1 VATRAATAGLPGL
14 RWRLLHAGLA
24 DRHGVPWF
32 RLRQAEAVA
41 AFLLLA
47 AAALVALHRPLT
59 LLVPLSP
66 VCLVLGYVLSLEML
80 RRLAAQRQE
89 RLRVELVRLLYGLA
103 IFVAAGRPV
112 DRALDRLAVRP
123 GELAHELFLA
133 RQRQARGMD
142 MNESLRVLAARCGGE
157 EIREAVS
164 LLIAARGD
172 AVALDR
178 VPAMLR
184 ALAESVRAH
193 IRARRRAELAR
204 AMLRATAYGTLCGLP
219 VIATTV
225 LYPALHAVLQT
236 VRP

>member
-1 VATRAATAGLPGL
+1 
-14 RWRLLHAGLA
+14 
-24 DRHGVPWF
+24 
-32 RLRQAEAVA
+32 
-41 AFLLLA
+41 
-47 AAALVALHRPLT
+47 VALRGHAMLLRGLMLSACAFPL
-59 LLVPLSP
+59 
-66 VCLVLGYVLSLEML
+66 
-80 RRLAAQRQE
+80 
-89 RLRVELVRLLYGLA
+89 
-103 IFVAAGRPV
+103 
-112 DRALDRLAVRP
+112 
-123 GELAHELFLA
+123 
-133 RQRQARGMD
+133 
-142 MNESLRVLAARCGGE
+142 LAARCGGE

-164 LLIAARGD
+164 LIIAARGD

-236 VRP
+236 VQP